1 MATKKSSGYI
11 AVHELHYNDELE
23 GPVRVNPGDDVPA
36 GAYKDQ
42 DIEFLTGT
50 GAIRKSK
57 DVKEEQKA
65 QAEAA
70 ADAQPKVAS
79 GKPPVASR

>member
-11 AVHELHYNDELE
+11 AVHELHYTDELE
-23 GPVRVNPGDDVPA
+23 GPVRVDPGADVPDGVYA
-36 GAYKDQ
+36 DK

-50 GAIRKSK
+50 GAIRKAK
-57 DVKEEQKA
+57 EVKAEQKA
-65 QAEAA
+65 QAAEA

-79 GKPPVASR
+79 GKPPAATR